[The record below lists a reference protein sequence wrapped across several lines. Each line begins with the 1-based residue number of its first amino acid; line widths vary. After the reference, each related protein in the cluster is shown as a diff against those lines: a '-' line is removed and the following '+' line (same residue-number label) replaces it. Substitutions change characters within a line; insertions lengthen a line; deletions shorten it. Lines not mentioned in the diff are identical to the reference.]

1 MSDDE
6 NAESGNQSGNGGN
19 NDSSSQVPNPL
30 DFLDLQTESYKPKK
44 DSENKILNEKK
55 ERR

>member
-6 NAESGNQSGNGGN
+6 NAGSGNQGGNGGS

-30 DFLDLQTESYKPKK
+30 SILDLQTESYKPTQ
-44 DSENKILNEKK
+44 DSESKILNEQTK
-55 ERR
+55 RR